1 MGTPFINNKS
11 DTKAVR
17 DLMKPTTTNN
27 RVIGSDPNKGLI
39 TTAREVNLPV
49 RGSTPTK

>member
-17 DLMKPTTTNN
+17 DLMKPVTTNN
-27 RVIGSDPNKGLI
+27 RVIGQDPTKGVQ
-39 TTAREVNLPV
+39 TSREVNLPV